1 MTARARPLGAAARI
15 AVPFEQ
21 IKAGAAQRAATPR
34 RHRHDPP
41 KISLRR
47 VLDVLD
53 HTQSGHRLG
62 IGHRRDR
69 APEDGPVGDLPAKSD
84 DFVLV
89 QMTRLTS
96 GGKARNSM
104 NSSMNVRFSPT

>member
-1 MTARARPLGAAARI
+1 MRWVTILARLADAAPGR
-15 AVPFEQ
+15 
-21 IKAGAAQRAATPR
+21 
-34 RHRHDPP
+34 
-41 KISLRR
+41 SLRR

-69 APEDGPVGDLPAKSD
+69 APEDGPVGDPPAKSTISS
-84 DFVLV
+84 VV

-104 NSSMNVRFSPT
+104 NSSMKVTR